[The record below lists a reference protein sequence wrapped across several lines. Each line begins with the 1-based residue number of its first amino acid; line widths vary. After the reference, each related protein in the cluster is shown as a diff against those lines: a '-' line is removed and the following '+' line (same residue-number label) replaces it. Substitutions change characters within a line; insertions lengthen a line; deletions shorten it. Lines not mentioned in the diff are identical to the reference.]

1 MSNSKAALSRSSAS
15 NQHGIAVVLV
25 TYNRPQLLLEALY
38 ALKHQTSAA
47 ALIIVVDN
55 ASDLETQSLL
65 SSTSG
70 IDVVRSQV
78 NLGGAGG
85 FALGLQRALELGAQ
99 WMWLMDD
106 DAIPDTT
113 ALETLEMRIDSV
125 PGRIGALCS
134 TVMEFGAVAT
144 MHRRY
149 FDRNLGLERAVNC
162 SAYRFGCDPCRVDT
176 ASFVGFMVSAVAVRS
191 VGLPDAAFFLSYDD
205 TEYSLRLG
213 RSGFDLWLIPQSV
226 IVHKRSRL
234 NRLRS
239 TEFGAKHYFNIRN
252 RIVVKRL
259 YCRVGY
265 VGALNGALFGL
276 ALWLRSPR
284 RFSVRAW
291 TTLVRA
297 ITDGLSG
304 RLGPFPDALKS
315 ADPYA

>member
-1 MSNSKAALSRSSAS
+1 MSNSNPTLPAS
-15 NQHGIAVVLV
+15 GKYGIAVIVV
-25 TYNRPQLLLEALY
+25 THNRPRLLLEALH
-38 ALKHQTSAA
+38 ALTLQTTPADM
-47 ALIIVVDN
+47 IIVVDN
-55 ASDLETQSLL
+55 ASDSETQSLL
-65 SSTSG
+65 SKTSG
-70 IDVVRSQV
+70 IDVVRSQL

-85 FALGLQRALELGAQ
+85 FALGLQRALDRGAH

-106 DAIPDTT
+106 DAIPDPT
-113 ALETLEMRIDSV
+113 ALETLATRIDSV

-134 TVMEFGAVAT
+134 SVMEFGAIAT
-144 MHRRY
+144 THRRH
-149 FDRNLGLERAVNC
+149 FDRILGLERAVDC
-162 SAYRFGCDPCRVDT
+162 SAYGTGCVPRRVDT
-176 ASFVGFMVSAVAVRS
+176 ASFIGFMVSAVAVRS

-234 NRLRS
+234 HRMRS

-252 RIVVKRL
+252 RIFVKRL

-284 RFSVRAW
+284 RFGVRAW
-291 TTLVRA
+291 STLVRA
-297 ITDGLSG
+297 ITDGFSG
-304 RLGPFPDALKS
+304 QLGPFPDVLKTI
-315 ADPYA
+315 DPYA